1 MSAVKHADLII
12 VMDEGEIIERGHH
25 ESLMQQRGW
34 YYETYQA
41 QALQAK
47 LSRNLDNLT
56 KGDGEDD

>member
-1 MSAVKHADLII
+1 MLILLLLW
-12 VMDEGEIIERGHH
+12 MKEIIERGHH